1 MQKYTDEDRIII
13 VLTHVS
19 FTKGNI
25 ILQAIMKKLVH
36 VDNTWVKI
44 PIHLLE
50 YLYNIVI
57 VSLFLVY
64 LYY

>member
-19 FTKGNI
+19 FTKGNK

-36 VDNTWVKI
+36 VGNKWVK
-44 PIHLLE
+44 
-50 YLYNIVI
+50 
-57 VSLFLVY
+57 F
-64 LYY
+64 

>member
-19 FTKGNI
+19 FTKGNK

-50 YLYNIVI
+50 YLYNIVM
-57 VSLFLVY
+57 VSLDTSS
-64 LYY
+64 